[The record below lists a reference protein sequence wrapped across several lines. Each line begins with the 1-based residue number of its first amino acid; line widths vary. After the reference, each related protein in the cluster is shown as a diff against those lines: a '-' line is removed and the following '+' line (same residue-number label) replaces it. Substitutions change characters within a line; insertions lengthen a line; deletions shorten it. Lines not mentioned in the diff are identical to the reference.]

1 MNKLTRSDLF
11 SLEQYAAQRNEFR
24 AKVMAHK
31 KNRHIA
37 IGAHVTLYFEDRL
50 TMQYQIQEMLRAE
63 RIFEPSGIAE
73 ELDAYNPL
81 IPDGDNWKA
90 TLMIEYEDVNE
101 RRDALERL
109 QGIEARVWARVD
121 NLAKVWAIADE
132 DMDRE
137 DDTKTAA
144 VHFLRFQLPADAIS
158 AIKQGRGISFGI
170 DHPVYND
177 EVAPVPE
184 NIRKA
189 LAADLT

>member
-1 MNKLTRSDLF
+1 MNKLARSDLF
-11 SLEQYAAQRNEFR
+11 SLEQYAALRNEFR

-31 KNRHIA
+31 KNRHIP
-37 IGAHVTLYFEDRL
+37 IGPHVALYFEDRL

-63 RIFEPSGIAE
+63 RIFEASGIAE

-90 TLMIEYEDVNE
+90 TMMIEYEDVNE
-101 RRDALERL
+101 RREALERL
-109 QGIEARVWARVD
+109 QGIEQRVWARVD

-137 DDTKTAA
+137 DETKTAA
-144 VHFLRFQLPADAIS
+144 VHFLRFQLPADVIS
-158 AIKQGRGISFGI
+158 AVKQGRAISFGI
-170 DHPVYND
+170 DHSVYNY
-177 EVAPVPE
+177 EVALVPE

-189 LAADLT
+189 LAADLA